1 MSIPKEYRF
10 TDTHEWVKV
19 EEDNIVSIG
28 ITDFAQDHLGDIVSV
43 ENPRIGDEV
52 EKGEPIGMIDSQ
64 KASTEVFAPVTG
76 LVLEINDL
84 LEDDPSVMNSDPY
97 EEAWLIRIEV
107 GDMEQ
112 IDELMTAD
120 DYEEYLGRLEDE

>member
-10 TDTHEWVKV
+10 TDTHEWVKI

-28 ITDFAQDHLGDIVSV
+28 ITDYAQEHLGDIVSV
-43 ENPRIGDEV
+43 ETPRVGDEI

-64 KASTEVFAPVTG
+64 KASTEVFAPMTG
-76 LVLEINDL
+76 LVLEMNEL
-84 LEDDPSVMNSDPY
+84 LEDDPSVLNSDPY
-97 EEAWLIRIEV
+97 EEGWLIRVEV

-112 IDELMTAD
+112 LDELMTAD

>member
-1 MSIPKEYRF
+1 MSIPKDYRF
-10 TDTHEWVKV
+10 TDSHEWVKV

-28 ITDFAQDHLGDIVSV
+28 ITDYAQDHLGEIVSV
-43 ENPRIGDEV
+43 EAPRVGDEI

-64 KASTEVFAPVTG
+64 KASSEFFAPITG
-76 LVLEINDL
+76 VVVENNELI
-84 LEDDPSVMNSDPY
+84 EDDPGVINTDPY
-97 EEAWLIRIEV
+97 EEGWLVRVEV

-112 IDELMTAD
+112 LDELMTAE

>member
-10 TDTHEWVKV
+10 TDSHEWVKV

-28 ITDFAQDHLGDIVSV
+28 LTDYAQDHLGDIVSV
-43 ENPRIGDEV
+43 ETPRVGDEI

-64 KASTEVFAPVTG
+64 KASSEVFAPISGV
-76 LVLEINDL
+76 VVENNDL
-84 LEDDPSVMNSDPY
+84 LEEDPGVINTDPY
-97 EEAWLIRIEV
+97 EEGWLVRVEV

-112 IDELMTAD
+112 LDELMTAE
-120 DYEEYLGRLEDE
+120 DYEEYLGRLEEE

>member
-1 MSIPKEYRF
+1 MSIPKDYRF
-10 TDTHEWVKV
+10 TDSHEWVKV

-28 ITDFAQDHLGDIVSV
+28 ITDYAQDHLGEIVSV
-43 ENPRIGDEV
+43 EAPRVGDEI

-64 KASTEVFAPVTG
+64 KASSEFFAPITG
-76 LVLEINDL
+76 VVVENNDL
-84 LEDDPSVMNSDPY
+84 IEEDPGVINTDPY
-97 EEAWLIRIEV
+97 EEGWLVRVEV

-112 IDELMTAD
+112 LDELMTAE

>member
-1 MSIPKEYRF
+1 MSIPKDYRF
-10 TDTHEWVKV
+10 TDSHEWVKV

-28 ITDFAQDHLGDIVSV
+28 ITDYAQDHLGEIVSV
-43 ENPRIGDEV
+43 EAPRVGDEI

-64 KASTEVFAPVTG
+64 KASSEFFAPISGVVVENNE
-76 LVLEINDL
+76 LI
-84 LEDDPSVMNSDPY
+84 EDDPGVINTDPY
-97 EEAWLIRIEV
+97 EEGWLVRVEV

-112 IDELMTAD
+112 LDELMTAE

>member
-1 MSIPKEYRF
+1 MSIPKDYRF
-10 TDTHEWVKV
+10 TDSHEWVKV

-28 ITDFAQDHLGDIVSV
+28 ITDYAQDHLGEIVSV
-43 ENPRIGDEV
+43 EAPRVGDEI

-64 KASTEVFAPVTG
+64 KASSEFFAPITG
-76 LVLEINDL
+76 VVVENNELIEEDPGVINT
-84 LEDDPSVMNSDPY
+84 DPY
-97 EEAWLIRIEV
+97 EEGWLVRVEV

-112 IDELMTAD
+112 LDELMTAE

>member
-10 TDTHEWVKV
+10 TDSHEWVKV

-28 ITDFAQDHLGDIVSV
+28 ITDYAQDHLGDIVSV
-43 ENPRIGDEV
+43 EAPRIGDEI

-64 KASTEVFAPVTG
+64 KASSEVFAPISGV
-76 LVLEINDL
+76 VVENNDL
-84 LEDDPSVMNSDPY
+84 LEEDPSVMNTDPY
-97 EEAWLIRIEV
+97 EEGWLVRVEV

-112 IDELMTAD
+112 LDELMTAE

>member
-28 ITDFAQDHLGDIVSV
+28 ITDYAQDHLGDIVSV
-43 ENPRIGDEV
+43 EAPRVGDEI

-64 KASTEVFAPVTG
+64 KASTEVFAPLTG
-76 LVLEINDL
+76 LVLESNDL

-97 EEAWLIRIEV
+97 EEGWLVRVEV
-107 GDMEQ
+107 ADMEQ
-112 IDELMTAD
+112 LDELMTAE
-120 DYEEYLGRLEDE
+120 DYEEYLGRLEEE

>member
-10 TDTHEWVKV
+10 TDSHEWVKV

-28 ITDFAQDHLGDIVSV
+28 LTDYAQDHMGDIVSV
-43 ENPRIGDEV
+43 ETPRVGDEI

-64 KASTEVFAPVTG
+64 KASSEVFAPISGV
-76 LVLEINDL
+76 VVENNDL
-84 LEDDPSVMNSDPY
+84 LEEDPGVINTDPY
-97 EEAWLIRIEV
+97 EEGWLVRVEV

-112 IDELMTAD
+112 LDELMTAE
-120 DYEEYLGRLEDE
+120 DYEEYLGRLEEE